1 MAVTLRPVR
10 ENDENFL
17 LELYA
22 STRAEELAITPWS
35 PDQKQEFLRMQFD
48 AQTRYYR
55 QAFPEMDYRI
65 VIHDGVP
72 AGRFIVLRR
81 EDELR
86 LLDISLLPEHR
97 NAGIGN
103 MLIQMLLDEAKGLD
117 KAVRIHVERFN
128 RALRLY
134 ERLGFGPV
142 ADQGVYVLMEWNP
155 KRRTDRVDEKLSDA
169 RI

>member
-86 LLDISLLPEHR
+86 LLDISLLR
-97 NAGIGN
+97 SIAMQASATCSSRCCSTRQRVLTRQCGYTSSA
-103 MLIQMLLDEAKGLD
+103 LI
-117 KAVRIHVERFN
+117 
-128 RALRLY
+128 
-134 ERLGFGPV
+134 
-142 ADQGVYVLMEWNP
+142 VL
-155 KRRTDRVDEKLSDA
+155 S
-169 RI
+169 